1 MSFFKILFLILYFN
15 YFKFV
20 HSLSAMFLEKKVL
33 NIVFLAFSR
42 IFFKNKVN
50 KCTDIYTQ
58 NSL

>member
-20 HSLSAMFLEKKVL
+20 HSLSTMFLEKKVL

-42 IFFKNKVN
+42 I
-50 KCTDIYTQ
+50 
-58 NSL
+58 